1 MRLSFVFIGMF
12 FVSHL
17 FAAQAQ
23 ASEAPR
29 PAKIAPLAT
38 RAVFLD
44 IAINQDTVM
53 AVGERGIILRSDDQG
68 GSWRQIP
75 SPVDATLT
83 AVTFTDALTGWAVG
97 HESTILKTRDGGES
111 WQVVRYQPEEERY
124 YLNVW
129 FKNARRGVVL
139 GTDGELWSTRD
150 GGENWSLE
158 VLSVEEW
165 YQNHLFDFHE
175 LSDGSAVIAAER
187 GGVFARS
194 AGETKWRVVESP
206 YPGTF
211 FGVTELAGQYLLFG
225 MSGKAYQLAL
235 KSAENAVDQW
245 REVDTSSDQFLL
257 AATTAPESGHVVL
270 VGRGG
275 IVLEV
280 GAEGTVVH
288 NRQRPNRVDI
298 TAIAEDARYVYLAS
312 MRGGIERLPIDELFV
327 STDDVIVN
335 D

>member
-1 MRLSFVFIGMF
+1 MRLSAVIISLLFVTQMF
-12 FVSHL
+12 G
-17 FAAQAQ
+17 AQAQ
-23 ASEAPR
+23 EAEAPR
-29 PAKIAPLAT
+29 PARVAPLAT

-44 IAINQDTVM
+44 IAINQGSVI

-68 GSWRQIP
+68 DSWRQIP
-75 SPVDATLT
+75 SPVDVTLT
-83 AVTFTDALTGWAVG
+83 AVTFSDPRTGWAVG
-97 HESTILKTRDGGES
+97 HESTILKTVDGGAS
-111 WQVVRYQPEEERY
+111 WQVVRYKPEEERY

-129 FKNARRGVVL
+129 FKNVNQGVVL
-139 GTDGELWSTRD
+139 GTDGELWSTHD
-150 GGENWSLE
+150 GGENWSVE
-158 VLSVEEW
+158 ILSVEEW
-165 YQNHLFDFHE
+165 YQNHLFAFHE
-175 LSDGSAVIAAER
+175 LADNSAVIAAER

-194 AGETKWRVVESP
+194 TGETKWRVVESP

-211 FGVTELAGQYLLFG
+211 FGVTELGGQFLLFG
-225 MSGKAYQLAL
+225 MSGKAYQLEL
-235 KSAENAVDQW
+235 RSAENEVDQW

-280 GAEGTVVH
+280 GADGTVIH

-298 TAIAEDARYVYLAS
+298 TAIAVDARYVYLAS
-312 MRGGIERLPIDELFV
+312 MRGGIERLVANELFASV
-327 STDDVIVN
+327 SDATAN

>member
-1 MRLSFVFIGMF
+1 MRLSAVVIGIL
-12 FVSHL
+12 FVSHM
-17 FAAQAQ
+17 FAAQAL

-29 PAKIAPLAT
+29 PAKIVPLST

-44 IAINQDTVM
+44 IAINQGSVM

-68 GSWRQIP
+68 DSWRQVP
-75 SPVDATLT
+75 SPVDVTLT
-83 AVTFTDALTGWAVG
+83 AVTFTDATTGWAVG
-97 HESTILKTRDGGES
+97 HESTILKTLDGGES
-111 WQVVRYQPEEERY
+111 WQVVRYKPEEERY

-129 FKNARRGVVL
+129 FKNANRGVVL
-139 GTDGELWSTRD
+139 GTDGELWSTSD

-165 YQNHLFDFHE
+165 YQNHLFAFHE

-194 AGETKWRVVESP
+194 AGQAKWRVVASP

-211 FGVTELAGQYLLFG
+211 FGVTELAGQFLLYG
-225 MSGKAYQLAL
+225 MSGKAYQLDL
-235 KSAENAVDQW
+235 TSAENEVDQW
-245 REVDTSSDQFLL
+245 REIAIDSDQFLL
-257 AATTAPESGHVVL
+257 AATIAPGSGHVVL

-280 GAEGTVVH
+280 GVDGTVVH
-288 NRQRPNRVDI
+288 NQQRPNRVDI

-312 MRGGIERLPIDELFV
+312 MRGGIERLPVNELFAPV
-327 STDDVIVN
+327 SGATAN

>member
-1 MRLSFVFIGMF
+1 MRLSSIVIGML
-12 FVSHL
+12 FVANL
-17 FAAQAQ
+17 LAAQAQ

-29 PAKIAPLAT
+29 PAKMVPLAT

-53 AVGERGIILRSDDQG
+53 AVGERGIILRSDDRG
-68 GSWRQIP
+68 DSWRQIP

-97 HESTILKTRDGGES
+97 HESTILKTLDGGES
-111 WQVVRYQPEEERY
+111 WEVVRYKPEEERY

-129 FKNARRGVVL
+129 FKNADRGVVL
-139 GTDGELWSTRD
+139 GTDGELWSTSD

-165 YQNHLFDFHE
+165 YQNHLFAFHE
-175 LSDGSAVIAAER
+175 LPDGSAVIAAER

-194 AGETKWRVVESP
+194 KGETKWRVVESP

-211 FGVTELAGQYLLFG
+211 FGVTELAGRFLLYG
-225 MSGKAYQLAL
+225 MSGKAYQLEL
-235 KSAENAVDQW
+235 QSAENEADQW
-245 REVDTSSDQFLL
+245 REVATDSDQFLL
-257 AATTAPESGHVVL
+257 AATIAPGSEHVVL

-280 GAEGTVVH
+280 GADGTVLH

-312 MRGGIERLPIDELFV
+312 MRGGIERLPINELFA
-327 STDDVIVN
+327 STDDAIVN